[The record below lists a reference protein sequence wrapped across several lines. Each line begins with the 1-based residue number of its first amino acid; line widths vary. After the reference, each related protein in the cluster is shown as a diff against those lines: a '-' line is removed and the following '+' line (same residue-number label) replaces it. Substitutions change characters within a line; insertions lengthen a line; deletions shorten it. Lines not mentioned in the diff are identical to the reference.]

1 MEFNED
7 ISCKQNIILSTEIST
22 MYKTYVLKHKNL
34 SPTIF
39 AGFLDFVIRIK
50 LKANYV

>member
-1 MEFNED
+1 MEFNID
-7 ISCKQNIILSTEIST
+7 ISCKKNIVLSTEIST

-34 SPTIF
+34 SPTVF
-39 AGFLDFVIRIK
+39 AGLLDFVIRIN